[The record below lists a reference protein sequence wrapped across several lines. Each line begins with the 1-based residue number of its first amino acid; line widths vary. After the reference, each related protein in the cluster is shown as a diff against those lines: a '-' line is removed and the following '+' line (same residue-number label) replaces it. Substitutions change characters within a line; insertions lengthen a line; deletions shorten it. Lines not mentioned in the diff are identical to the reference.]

1 MIQSTYT
8 TRVLTAS
15 EGCFLTQVNCENIE
29 NAVLSEKVYLA
40 VNDAPENWKEVTAE
54 EANAIR
60 EEQER
65 LRELHEKELE
75 NPVPVEDVT
84 VEDVEPVVE
93 DVPVEEA

>member
-40 VNDAPENWKEVTAE
+40 VNDAPENWKEVNAE

-75 NPVPVEDVT
+75 NPVPVDVEPIVEDTPVEDVT
-84 VEDVEPVVE
+84 AE
-93 DVPVEEA
+93 